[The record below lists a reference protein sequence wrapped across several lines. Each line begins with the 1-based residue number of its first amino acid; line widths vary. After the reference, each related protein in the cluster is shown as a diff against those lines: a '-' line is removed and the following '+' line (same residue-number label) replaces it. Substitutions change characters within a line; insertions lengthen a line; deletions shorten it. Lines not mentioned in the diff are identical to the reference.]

1 METIEKYL
9 FNENLKLLKTK
20 LWGWHVEVFD
30 GLGANM
36 NSKVEELEVVKTRLC
51 ERVVDVEGRRLII
64 YKELWRNLKK
74 WPKNIGW
81 DGFMRVMK
89 TLGSFIL
96 L

>member
-1 METIEKYL
+1 LETIEKYL
-9 FNENLKLLKTK
+9 FNENLKLIKTK
-20 LWGWHVEVFD
+20 LWGWLVEVFD
-30 GLGANM
+30 GLGTNI

-51 ERVVDVEGRRLII
+51 ERVEDVEGRRLILS
-64 YKELWRNLKK
+64 KELWRTLKK